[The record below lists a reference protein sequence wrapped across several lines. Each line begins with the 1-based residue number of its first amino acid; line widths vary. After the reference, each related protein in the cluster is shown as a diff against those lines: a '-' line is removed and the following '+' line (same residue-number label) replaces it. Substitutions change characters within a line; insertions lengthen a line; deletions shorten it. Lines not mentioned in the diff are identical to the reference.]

1 MNDKRA
7 QFEFYMRKESSL
19 KILFKII
26 MSYDSYHMTQN
37 EMTQNEMICKLS
49 QANIPI
55 NSYALE
61 TLKSLSPATQP
72 RRDNVHTK
80 LYQ

>member
-1 MNDKRA
+1 MTPN
-7 QFEFYMRKESSL
+7 
-19 KILFKII
+19 ILIDYDLWKMII
-26 MSYDSYHMTQN
+26 
-37 EMTQNEMICKLS
+37 KLS

>member
-7 QFEFYMRKESSL
+7 QFEFYMRKESL
-19 KILFKII
+19 FKILFKII
-26 MSYDSYHMTQN
+26 TSYD
-37 EMTQNEMICKLS
+37 MTQNEMICKLS

>member
-7 QFEFYMRKESSL
+7 QFEFYMRKESLL

-26 MSYDSYHMTQN
+26 TSYESYD
-37 EMTQNEMICKLS
+37 MTQNEMIFKLS

-55 NSYALE
+55 NIYALE

-72 RRDNVHTK
+72 RRDNFHTK

>member
-1 MNDKRA
+1 MLIDYDLWK
-7 QFEFYMRKESSL
+7 M
-19 KILFKII
+19 IL
-26 MSYDSYHMTQN
+26 
-37 EMTQNEMICKLS
+37 KLS

>member
-7 QFEFYMRKESSL
+7 QFEFYMRKESL
-19 KILFKII
+19 FKILFKII
-26 MSYDSYHMTQN
+26 TSYD
-37 EMTQNEMICKLS
+37 MTQNEMICKLS

-72 RRDNVHTK
+72 RRDNFHTK

>member
-7 QFEFYMRKESSL
+7 QFEFYMRKESLL

-26 MSYDSYHMTQN
+26 TSYESYD
-37 EMTQNEMICKLS
+37 MTQNEMIFKLS